1 MEKLF
6 NFTSAQ
12 LLKEWLQATYYQEI
26 LARLEVIAVGLEG
39 LEVLINLKGVY
50 PQLEVGYIHYENLGY
65 LPDWNGNKVSQ
76 NFTYLPLITDVQI
89 IGSGSYRVGP
99 VDTSLLYEVLNCF
112 SKDVVIIG
120 SMCDAILMKMLE
132 FYAFSQKRLLLRRP
146 LYFETSSLRDSIN
159 KYLRFSNVPLNIKV
173 IDTNRMNR
181 YFRQLGEK
189 RLMIGIHEEMM
200 AHWYA
205 HLIQLL
211 DLPASEYFDEPRLRL
226 EACLY

>member
-12 LLKEWLQATYYQEI
+12 LLKEWLQTPFYQEI

-50 PQLEVGYIHYENLGY
+50 PQLEVGYIHYEDLGY
-65 LPDWNGNKVSQ
+65 LPDWNGNSIAQ
-76 NFTYLPLITDVQI
+76 SFSYIPLITDVACV
-89 IGSGSYRVGP
+89 GNHWYRVKSI
-99 VDTSLLYEVLNCF
+99 DAKLIHDALYYLSN
-112 SKDVVIIG
+112 DVIIIG
-120 SMCDAILMKMLE
+120 SMSEPTLVKLLE
-132 FYAFSQKRLLLRRP
+132 FYVFNQKKLLLRRP

-159 KYLRFSNVPLNIKV
+159 KYLRFSNIPLNIKV

-181 YFRQLGEK
+181 YFRKLGEK
-189 RLMIGIHEEMM
+189 RLMMGIHEEMM

-211 DLPASEYFDEPRLRL
+211 DLPASEHFDAPRLRV
-226 EACLY
+226 EACVY